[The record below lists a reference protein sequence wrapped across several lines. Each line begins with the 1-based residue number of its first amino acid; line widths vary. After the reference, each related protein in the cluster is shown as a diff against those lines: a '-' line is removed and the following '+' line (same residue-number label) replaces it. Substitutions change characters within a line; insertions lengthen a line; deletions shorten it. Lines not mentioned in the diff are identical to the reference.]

1 MITTSR
7 SAIACAP
14 APAQHL
20 GSKRS
25 CAILAAVLSLLLFG
39 VGIAATTHAVV
50 HDDAAHDCAA
60 CRLHATPAISA
71 TGVAP
76 GPPTAL
82 ATPYEIEDP
91 GGLIHRPPLAALGPR
106 GPPTFLAFC

>member
-7 SAIACAP
+7 SALAGAP
-14 APAQHL
+14 APARHPA
-20 GSKRS
+20 SKRP
-25 CAILAAVLSLLLFG
+25 CALLAAVLSLLLLG

-50 HDDAAHDCAA
+50 HDDAAHECAT
-60 CRLHATPAISA
+60 CRLHATPVISA

-76 GPPTAL
+76 GPPIAL
-82 ATPYEIEDP
+82 ATPYEIGDP
-91 GGLIHRPPLAALGPR
+91 GGLIRRSPLAALGPR